1 MQLTHEKN
9 VKDGVYCWHCT
20 LFGLESKKKKKGNK
34 KHLAPIKAHK
44 KWRKAGEAYLVTQ
57 EQFCL
62 CTAATHTDLQVIRF
76 SFNLIYHIK
85 IVYYFHK

>member
-1 MQLTHEKN
+1 MVFTAGTAL
-9 VKDGVYCWHCT
+9 Y
-20 LFGLESKKKKKGNK
+20 LGLKTKKKKGNK

-62 CTAATHTDLQVIRF
+62 CTAASHTDLQVIRF
-76 SFNLIYHIK
+76 SINLIYHIK